1 MSILLYNLQKLK
13 IGNTMPIGF
22 IGLGNLGKAITT
34 RLTEMG
40 EEVVVYNRTKSKVEN
55 LGYEVANTPKQMLQK
70 CDTVFLC
77 LFDSPAVNN
86 ILNMED
92 GLLCEELKGKTIIDL
107 STNHYE
113 DVLKFHEVVE
123 NAGGKYLENPVFGSV
138 APALQG
144 VLTLVASGKKEV
156 FDEAKPLLEKFGK
169 EIFHLEKKGSATKM
183 KLINNL
189 CLGSFMATIA
199 ECTSLAEDCDIDKSK
214 ALDILGVGGGTS
226 LVLNAKKQKLIDED
240 FSAHFS
246 NDAINKDLHLLQDLA
261 YSMKKPLYS
270 AAMPKE
276 LFSKMKMMGKG
287 SEDFSS
293 IYELFKSK

>member
-1 MSILLYNLQKLK
+1 
-13 IGNTMPIGF
+13 MPIGF
-22 IGLGNLGKAITT
+22 IGLGNLGTAIAT
-34 RLTEMG
+34 RLKEVG
-40 EEVVVYNRTKSKVEN
+40 EEVLTYNRTKEKATSKGFDV
-55 LGYEVANTPKQMLQK
+55 VDTPKDLLSK
-70 CDTVFLC
+70 CDVIFLC
-77 LFDSPAVNN
+77 LFDSLAVDN
-86 ILNMED
+86 ILHMED

-107 STNHYE
+107 STHHFN
-113 DVLKFHEVVE
+113 DVLQVYKIMEEFE
-123 NAGGKYLENPVFGSV
+123 AKYLENPVFGSV
-138 APALQG
+138 APALAG

-156 FDEAKPLLEKFGK
+156 YEEVKPLLEKFGK
-169 EIFHLEKKGSATKM
+169 EIFFLENQGAATKM

-199 ECTSLAEDCDIDKSK
+199 ECTSLAEDCSIPKEK

-226 LVLNAKKQKLIDED
+226 LVLNAKKQKLITED

-246 NDAINKDLHLLQDLA
+246 NDAINKDLHCLQDLA

-287 SEDFSS
+287 DEDFSS
-293 IYELFKSK
+293 IYQLFKNV

>member
-1 MSILLYNLQKLK
+1 MS
-13 IGNTMPIGF
+13 IGF
-22 IGLGNLGKAITT
+22 IGLGNLGSAIAT
-34 RLTEMG
+34 RLTQMG
-40 EEVVVYNRTKSKVEN
+40 EELVVYNRTKSKVEN
-55 LGYEVANTPKQMLQK
+55 LGYEIAQTPKDILKK
-70 CDTVFLC
+70 CDVVFLC
-77 LFDSPAVNN
+77 LFDSPAVDN

-92 GLLCEELKGKTIIDL
+92 GLLCDDLKGKTIIDL

-113 DVLKFHEVVE
+113 DVLKFHEQVE
-123 NAGGKYLENPVFGSV
+123 KADGKYLENPVFGSV
-138 APALQG
+138 APALIG
-144 VLTLVASGKKEV
+144 ALTLVASGKEEV
-156 FDEAKPLLEKFGK
+156 FNEVKPLLEKFGK
-169 EIFHLEKKGSATKM
+169 EIFFLEKPATATKM

-199 ECTSLAEDCDIDKSK
+199 ECTSLAQDCDIDKSK

-270 AAMPKE
+270 AAIPKE

-287 SEDFSS
+287 DEDFSS
-293 IYELFKSK
+293 IYQLFKS